1 LAEIVVEGDT
11 VALNNVILEDA
22 EVARAF
28 GKVPEAE
35 REGFLRNV
43 VLMGILARNATTDE
57 FKVEELA
64 TEIRRIVSGTET
76 SVDKVKVALEAKVEE
91 LLKVAQAS
99 IQGMVM
105 SAEQK
110 EAQRKE
116 LEEAKSRT
124 AEEGRKFEQHVGDD
138 LAEIASHFGVEI
150 EHVGESYGKQGKK
163 GDYVIKF
170 EEGDVVFEIK
180 KDKVPAK
187 RYSKKEI
194 MDELVP
200 AVRNRDAGYGIFITK
215 SIEGL
220 PREILVL
227 GVVGDGPYMAC
238 GLEEGG
244 LPLPKILPIVC
255 QMARAR
261 MAIQNAQATE
271 VGVARIEASCKEALD
286 ALNGAR
292 RKCKSIRETATAV
305 ETDAIDRIESLL
317 KAILGSL

>member
-1 LAEIVVEGDT
+1 MAEIVVEGDT

>member
-1 LAEIVVEGDT
+1 VEGDT

>member
-1 LAEIVVEGDT
+1 MEGDT